1 MTHTQTTYTNRIAL
15 RAGKKG
21 ARPAEVGALTS
32 VFEKSATELKQSKLL
47 KCKQTLQ
54 IATFNVRTLNRIGQ
68 LPELIASAEEHKID
82 IICIQEHRYTHT
94 EDIKY
99 HETDNGWS
107 LATVSAWKNSVNAV
121 VGGVGLLIGPR
132 ALETLKSVEKIQ
144 PRMMA
149 ATFNGNPRATIIS
162 CYSPTNVSEENEL
175 VTFYD
180 ELSSLVRSIPKHNI
194 LVIGGDMNAQI
205 GKNGNNKYSL
215 HNTSNRNGQHL
226 TDFMIENRLA
236 CLNTNYQKREG
247 KLWTYTYANNTK
259 AQIDYVLINKKW
271 KNSAL
276 NCEAYSSFEGVSTD
290 HRIVT
295 AKIRLSLRKNAKR
308 TATTKHYD
316 WALLNNKDVRDKYV
330 LELRNRF
337 KTLQEKTEKSTPND
351 EYENFVNAHLEAA
364 AKYIPTKIKTK
375 YRVPW
380 ETLAVREKRA
390 LVKTA
395 SKNYRKNPTNT
406 NVLKLKTTQYQ
417 LASIYIM
424 EQTEYIQNQI
434 DKIRDSVEDR
444 QSTIAW
450 QTINEVSR
458 RKNTAKAKLK
468 AANQQERIKLWKQH
482 FENLLGNPP
491 KITHEQIT
499 RIISK
504 QLDIKLGPLTQE
516 ELDSVL
522 RKFKNRKAAGLD
534 EIPPEVWKTRQ
545 FDDILLR
552 HCNAVYNQN
561 PIDRWM
567 KGCILPFPK
576 KGDPGLAKNYRGIT
590 LTSIAAKIY
599 NALLRNRIEPKI
611 DNILRKKQNSFR
623 RNRSTTSQILT
634 IRRILEGVRAKN
646 LQATLIFV
654 DFTKA
659 FDSIHRGKMEQIL
672 LAYSIPKETVAAI
685 TILYRNTKVKVR
697 SPDGDTEYFDIVAG
711 VLQGDTLAAYLF
723 IICLDYVLR
732 TSIDKIKENG
742 FELTKRRSRR
752 YPATTIT
759 DADYADDIAI
769 LANTP
774 DQAETLLH
782 SLERAAASIGLHVN
796 AHKTEYMCYN
806 KTGDIST
813 LEGTPLK
820 LVDKFTYLGSSVES
834 TEKDIETR
842 LTKAWTAINRLSI
855 IWKSD
860 LTDKMKRSF
869 FKTAVTSI
877 LLYGCTTWT
886 LTKRLEKKLNGN
898 YTKMLRAIL
907 NKTRQQHPTRHQLY
921 GHLPPITK
929 TIQVRR
935 TRHAGHCWRSRD
947 ELIRDVLLW
956 IPTHGRAKAGRP
968 ARTYIQRLCED
979 TGCCPE
985 DLPRAMNDREEWRE
999 RVRDIRAASTI

>member
-21 ARPAEVGALTS
+21 ARPAEVGALAS

-54 IATFNVRTLNRIGQ
+54 IATFNVRTLNRIGP

-99 HETDNGWS
+99 HETGNGWS
-107 LATVSAWKNSVNAV
+107 LATVSAWKNSVNAA

-132 ALETLKSVEKIQ
+132 ALKTLNSVEKIQ

-180 ELSSLVRSIPKHNI
+180 ELSSLVRSIPKHKM

-215 HNTSNRNGQHL
+215 RNTSNRNGQHL
-226 TDFMIENRLA
+226 TDFMIENRLT
-236 CLNTNYQKREG
+236 CLNTNYQKRES

-316 WALLNNKDVRDKYV
+316 WALLTNKDVRDKYV

-337 KTLQEKTEKSTPND
+337 ETLQEKTEKSTPND

-406 NVLKLKTTQYQ
+406 NALKLKTAQYQ
-417 LASIYIM
+417 LAGIYIK

-434 DKIRDSVEDR
+434 DKIRDSGEDR
-444 QSTIAW
+444 QSRIAW

-482 FENLLGNPP
+482 FEKLLGNPP
-491 KITHEQIT
+491 KITHEPIT

-504 QLDIKLGPLTQE
+504 QLDIKLGPFTQE
-516 ELDSVL
+516 ELDLVL
-522 RKFKNRKAAGLD
+522 RKIKNRKAAGLD

-576 KGDPGLAKNYRGIT
+576 KGDLGLAKNYRGIT

-611 DNILRKKQNSFR
+611 DNILRKNQNGFR

-634 IRRILEGVRAKN
+634 ICRILEGVRAKN
-646 LQATLIFV
+646 LQKTLIFV

-659 FDSIHRGKMEQIL
+659 FDSIHRGKIEQIL
-672 LAYSIPKETVAAI
+672 LAYGISKETVAAI

-711 VLQGDTLAAYLF
+711 VLQGDTLAPYLF

-782 SLERAAASIGLHVN
+782 SLERPPSLFQYCSQHFCVI
-796 AHKTEYMCYN
+796 
-806 KTGDIST
+806 
-813 LEGTPLK
+813 
-820 LVDKFTYLGSSVES
+820 
-834 TEKDIETR
+834 
-842 LTKAWTAINRLSI
+842 
-855 IWKSD
+855 
-860 LTDKMKRSF
+860 
-869 FKTAVTSI
+869 AV
-877 LLYGCTTWT
+877 
-886 LTKRLEKKLNGN
+886 
-898 YTKMLRAIL
+898 
-907 NKTRQQHPTRHQLY
+907 
-921 GHLPPITK
+921 
-929 TIQVRR
+929 
-935 TRHAGHCWRSRD
+935 
-947 ELIRDVLLW
+947 
-956 IPTHGRAKAGRP
+956 
-968 ARTYIQRLCED
+968 
-979 TGCCPE
+979 
-985 DLPRAMNDREEWRE
+985 
-999 RVRDIRAASTI
+999 